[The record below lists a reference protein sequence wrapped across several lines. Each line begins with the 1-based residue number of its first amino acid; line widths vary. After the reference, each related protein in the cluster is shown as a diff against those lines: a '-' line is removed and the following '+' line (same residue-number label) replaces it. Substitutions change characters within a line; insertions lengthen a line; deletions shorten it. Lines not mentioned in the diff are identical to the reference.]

1 MTFNLITNRNTKST
15 VVMEVIMMAVVT
27 VAAEAIEEYNMDII
41 RLCNLL
47 QHNLSSLIITRL
59 FLDRFGILL
68 ELRDH
73 LVPLVPR

>member
-1 MTFNLITNRNTKST
+1 
-15 VVMEVIMMAVVT
+15 MEVIMMAVVT

-41 RLCNLL
+41 RLCNLLCNLL

>member
-1 MTFNLITNRNTKST
+1 
-15 VVMEVIMMAVVT
+15 MEVIMMAVVT